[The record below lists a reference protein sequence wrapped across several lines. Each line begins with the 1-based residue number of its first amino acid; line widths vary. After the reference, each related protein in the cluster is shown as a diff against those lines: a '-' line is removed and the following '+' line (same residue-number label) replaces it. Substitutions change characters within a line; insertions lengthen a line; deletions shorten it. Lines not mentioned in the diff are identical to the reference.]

1 VANDTVEGVF
11 VRDVKPEKETIITST
26 EGQFVVSDEVA
37 LLYLP
42 TAIIQTTRRGESD
55 PSISN
60 FSRLWLDLGLRGK
73 EIPKR
78 NWIDAV
84 ELGPAEF
91 IYSFHEWKLDQLKL
105 KRWTSE
111 AIKRFGSSVITIA
124 YALTVLALS
133 LSGVGMRRE
142 LSWQQAA
149 IFAAIAANHT
159 IIMIATDGIITA
171 DVRLAWLILFVIVAE
186 LAGGILL
193 LRSAVRTV

>member
-1 VANDTVEGVF
+1 
-11 VRDVKPEKETIITST
+11 
-26 EGQFVVSDEVA
+26 
-37 LLYLP
+37 
-42 TAIIQTTRRGESD
+42 
-55 PSISN
+55 
-60 FSRLWLDLGLRGK
+60 
-73 EIPKR
+73 
-78 NWIDAV
+78 
-84 ELGPAEF
+84 
-91 IYSFHEWKLDQLKL
+91 
-105 KRWTSE
+105 
-111 AIKRFGSSVITIA
+111 
-124 YALTVLALS
+124 LTVLALS